1 MVEIVE
7 EFPPLP
13 PLADADI
20 GAQEGHQPH
29 NIVSAGESAAG
40 EQDDYEDIFSATD
53 DDLSDDEEGRA
64 YYRWDPSS
72 SSNSNNYAKTGE
84 TPAGI
89 TSRRSNDNE
98 AADLLYD
105 ENLDEEDE
113 AYVYKHMRGGIRET
127 VTVNTTTSKD
137 PAATAAAAAA
147 AAADTSHDHGDERDS
162 GGPNSA
168 AGAVERKTRRQVV
181 QMYKPR
187 TSDAVLSCPC
197 CFNIVCMDCQ
207 KHKRYANQYRAM
219 FVMGVAVDWNN
230 ILVYD
235 DVHRALVPKIAHD
248 EEVEEEQHAAEDEDD
263 SFPLENT
270 TSIYD
275 NNPLLQA
282 KCGEYY
288 AVECATCRTQVAAL
302 DMTDE
307 VYYFQGCLESSSA
320 F

>member
-7 EFPPLP
+7 ENPAPARPLVDVDV
-13 PLADADI
+13 DAGVD
-20 GAQEGHQPH
+20 AQQGHHQH

-40 EQDDYEDIFSATD
+40 EQDDHEDIFSATD
-53 DDLSDDEEGRA
+53 DDLEDDEEGRA

-72 SSNSNNYAKTGE
+72 NSNHAKNGDATANS
-84 TPAGI
+84 TACN
-89 TSRRSNDNE
+89 RNSNE
-98 AADLLYD
+98 ADLLYD

-113 AYVYKHMRGGIRET
+113 AYVYKHMRSGIRET
-127 VTVNTTTSKD
+127 VTINTSTSKGLD
-137 PAATAAAAAA
+137 PA
-147 AAADTSHDHGDERDS
+147 AAADASDDHGGVRDN
-162 GGPNSA
+162 NSPSSSPDTH
-168 AGAVERKTRRQVV
+168 RRTRRQV

-197 CFNIVCMDCQ
+197 CFNTVCMDCQ
-207 KHKRYANQYRAM
+207 KHNRYSNQYRAM

-235 DVHRALVPKIAHD
+235 DVHRTLVPKIPQATDD
-248 EEVEEEQHAAEDEDD
+248 ET
-263 SFPLENT
+263 SLPLKNMN

-275 NNPLLQA
+275 NNPLLRA

-288 AVECATCRTQVAAL
+288 AVECATCQTQVAAL

-307 VYYFQGCLESSSA
+307 VYYFHGCIESSSPC
-320 F
+320 